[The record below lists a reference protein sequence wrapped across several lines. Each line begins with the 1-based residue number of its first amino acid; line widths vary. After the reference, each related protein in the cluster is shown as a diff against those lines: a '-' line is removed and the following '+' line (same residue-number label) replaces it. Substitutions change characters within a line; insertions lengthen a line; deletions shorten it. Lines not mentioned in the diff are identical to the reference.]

1 MKKLLIISLLVWFSL
16 TGFSQQLAIRF
27 SDRYKLDLPR
37 TWMKPKIIK
46 AVTEV
51 LPLVLEELK
60 DKDFCTDCKG
70 TYTVQLLVDS
80 PYIKSRNNISNGYS
94 SNNVLHYTMEIIY
107 QFRSTLG
114 LFDTSGNLLTELVLV
129 APEEEH
135 AKRSAIQMNQMTYS
149 RQMITDREGRVTQI
163 MVPIYHS
170 APVTNKL
177 YPSLE
182 DLTAI
187 TEQRLYQVRDILKK
201 IK

>member
-1 MKKLLIISLLVWFSL
+1 MKKLFSISLLVGFSL
-16 TGFSQQLAIRF
+16 AGFSQLLTKRF
-27 SDRYKLDLPR
+27 ADRYKLDLPG

-51 LPLVLEELK
+51 LPLTLEELK
-60 DKDFCTDCKG
+60 DKDFCTDCEG
-70 TYTVQLLVDS
+70 AYTVQLLVDS

-94 SNNVLHYTMEIIY
+94 GNVLHYTMEIIY

-135 AKRSAIQMNQMTYS
+135 AKRSGMQMNQMTYS
-149 RQMITDREGRVTQI
+149 RQIITDREGRVTQI
-163 MVPIYHS
+163 MVPVYNS
-170 APVTNKL
+170 APVTNTM
-177 YPSLE
+177 YPSVE
-182 DLTAI
+182 DLSAI
-187 TEQRLYQVRDILKK
+187 TEQRLYQVRDFLKK